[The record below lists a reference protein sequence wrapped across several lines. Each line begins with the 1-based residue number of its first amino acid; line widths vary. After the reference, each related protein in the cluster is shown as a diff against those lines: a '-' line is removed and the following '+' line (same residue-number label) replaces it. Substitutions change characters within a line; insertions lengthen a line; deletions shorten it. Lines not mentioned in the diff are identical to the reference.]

1 MDIDTRAHIR
11 IYFISLYFIVI
22 EIDLDQL
29 LIRRVWDIARDGIAS
44 SRVSYITP
52 PLVRVGHTLYGCC
65 VCYRRCEIVMIIY
78 RGRRR
83 HEKKKRSRYHFEINE
98 GASSSNKRYRYSSV
112 NKMAS
117 NIVTERGSGSDG
129 TVFKAE
135 SHVQNCFLVM
145 DELRRENQLCDIV
158 LRVKGQSFNAHR
170 VVVASC
176 SPYLRAMFTCGM
188 KESNQAEIELK
199 ELEPYAMEAILTFAY
214 TGEIV
219 VNTDNV
225 QDLLPASSMLQ
236 LEDLKLACCNF
247 LENNM
252 DPTNC
257 LGIMHFADTHG
268 CPELIKHATEF
279 ACLNFFDVMKS
290 EEFLQLSYEHIRA
303 LLTSDNLHVKSEQ
316 NVFDAYLNWIKHDIE
331 ERTSYVMPLLDAIR
345 IPYVDDEY
353 LKEKLEN
360 ERLIRDD
367 KQCYQLLR
375 GYLMGRSSCQG
386 SYQIKPR
393 TPKETIYVVGGRNR
407 AKCLNS
413 AEKYDYMKN
422 KWIELPSECVS
433 KITSLSQCIM
443 YLCGS

>member
-1 MDIDTRAHIR
+1 
-11 IYFISLYFIVI
+11 
-22 EIDLDQL
+22 
-29 LIRRVWDIARDGIAS
+29 
-44 SRVSYITP
+44 
-52 PLVRVGHTLYGCC
+52 
-65 VCYRRCEIVMIIY
+65 MIIN

-83 HEKKKRSRYHFEINE
+83 HEKKKRSRYHFETNE
-98 GASSSNKRYRYSSV
+98 GASSSNKRYRYSTV
-112 NKMAS
+112 NRMAS

-236 LEDLKLACCNF
+236 LEDLKLACCSF

-345 IPYVDDEY
+345 IPYVDDDY

-422 KWIELPSECVS
+422 KWIELPSECVWVS
-433 KITSLSQCIM
+433 KLLYCYNVYVSVYLLAVNGMLCMRVLVLALWCIARIFCSLQVHS
-443 YLCGS
+443 LVFEW